1 MKFNLF
7 FVFLLRKIDMGF
19 LQYMLGNLLP
29 DKQEETSAESEVIVR
44 EAIVPTKTFETDFAA
59 WLEAGMHKGLLDY
72 LKECFVTRKADP
84 SAAVNLYF
92 HESKNSNGFYFR
104 AENPWNTQDYRFLVH
119 LFAKKL
125 IALNY
130 VQNHATREV
139 IEEGG
144 VLKIKEEYFLKP
156 TLKLRKQIPYE
167 QLFGNIFIEHR
178 IKGDETELVKV
189 MVNTYT
195 DQYYNKPYY
204 FEDFLTELC
213 LP

>member
-1 MKFNLF
+1 
-7 FVFLLRKIDMGF
+7 MGF
-19 LQYMLGNLLP
+19 LQDMLGNLLP
-29 DKQEETSAESEVIVR
+29 DKKEESSATSEILIR
-44 EAIVPTKTFETDFAA
+44 EAIVATKTFEKDFAL
-59 WLEAGMHKGLLDY
+59 WMEKGMHKGLLDY
-72 LKECFVTRKADP
+72 LKECIAVRREDP

-104 AENPWNTQDYRFLVH
+104 AESPWNTNDYRFLVH
-119 LFAKKL
+119 LFVKKL
-125 IALNY
+125 KALRY

-139 IEEGG
+139 VEEGG
-144 VLKIKEEYFLKP
+144 ILKTEEEYFLKP

-167 QLFGNIFIEHR
+167 QLLGNVFIEHR
-178 IKGDETELVKV
+178 MKGDETELLKI

-195 DQYYNKPYY
+195 DQYYNKPYD